1 MAKEALVVL
10 SIPKEQA
17 KILPGHGW
25 RPPDDDIIKINID
38 GGLSLEARQGGA
50 GGIARSHSAYLG
62 AWSKPLLGISDPF
75 IAEAMALREGVVFA
89 QLRGFQK
96 VVMETDCLEIVDLWN
111 SRHSSRAAVT
121 PILQDIGELESN
133 FILFSIQHVSRSSNQ
148 PAHLCAKRACTLIRT
163 DSWVDHIPDFL
174 VVSIQADRSGAVLVE

>member
-1 MAKEALVVL
+1 
-10 SIPKEQA
+10 
-17 KILPGHGW
+17 
-25 RPPDDDIIKINID
+25 
-38 GGLSLEARQGGA
+38 
-50 GGIARSHSAYLG
+50 
-62 AWSKPLLGISDPF
+62 
-75 IAEAMALREGVVFA
+75 MALREGVVFA

-96 VVMETDCLEIVDLWN
+96 VAMETDCQEIVDLWN
-111 SRHSSRAAVT
+111 SHHSSRAAVT

-148 PAHLCAKRACTLIRT
+148 LAHLCAKRACTLIRT